1 LRKVADMNRGSQT
14 PTRATG
20 RVAINGYT
28 LRAMRILAGLTTTNF
43 LQQVVTDTVNLD
55 RTLLNRIENGHVATV
70 RADVFNRFVAVLG
83 LEDRKALMA
92 NPHGNAGQVAA

>member
-1 LRKVADMNRGSQT
+1 MNRGSQT

-20 RVAINGYT
+20 RVAINGYA
-28 LRAMRILAGLTTTNF
+28 LRAMRVLAGLPTSTF
-43 LQQVVTDTVNLD
+43 LQQVVTDGVTLD
-55 RTLLNRIENGHVATV
+55 RTVFNRIENGHIATV
-70 RADVFNRFVAVLG
+70 PADVFNRFVAVLG